1 MPGLSSR
8 LCIIPLALALTTPG
22 YAAPPR
28 NYTCTNIMG
37 GNPFRLTISDDL
49 VYTAASHPESR
60 VQIGGQGRLELAEIG
75 VYYHVLD
82 GPLLADLKVE
92 VIHIM
97 SHGRLSPSGSNG
109 LFSCIK
115 AK

>member
-1 MPGLSSR
+1 MPGLLHR
-8 LCIIPLALALTTPG
+8 LCLLPLAFSMVAPAVAQT
-22 YAAPPR
+22 APPR

-37 GNPFRLTISDDL
+37 GNPFRLTIRDDL

-60 VQIGGQGRLELAEIG
+60 VQIGGQGRLELAG
-75 VYYHVLD
+75 VYYRVID
-82 GPLLADLKVE
+82 GPLLNDLKVE
-92 VIHIM
+92 TIHIM
-97 SHGRLSPSGSNG
+97 SRNRLTPSGSTG